1 MKIIRLLSLLLLS
14 IHTLA
19 SAAPASPIVEKE
31 GIARDLAGRTLYV
44 FAHDKPGTSTC
55 TGDCNKSW
63 PAFIAPA
70 GAKPTA
76 EMSLVAREGGT
87 LQWAYR
93 GQALYFFAGDRN
105 AGEMNGEGLGGVWH
119 AAHTATVAPA
129 ASSSSKVPAPGYNY

>member
-1 MKIIRLLSLLLLS
+1 MKIIRLLSVLLLS

-19 SAAPASPIVEKE
+19 SAAPATPIIEKD
-31 GIARDLAGRTLYV
+31 GIARDQAGRTLYV
-44 FAHDKPGTSTC
+44 FSHDKPGTSTC

-70 GAKPTA
+70 GAKATVDL
-76 EMSLVAREGGT
+76 SLVTRDGGD

-105 AGEMNGEGLGGVWH
+105 AGDMNGEGMGGVWH
-119 AAHTATVAPA
+119 AAHTAAGTTARAPA
-129 ASSSSKVPAPGYNY
+129 SKAPVSSYSY